1 MDVEMFGSRLGTKP
15 KNFYHGTDEEA
26 ARQIQAQGFVVRP
39 GPGGLLGRGVYCTS
53 TLDKAMEYAKGP
65 YGGIVLELL
74 VDLGRCKE
82 LQPNDPMMTSWQSQY
97 DSAWAPFSARD
108 PRDTSKQENCV
119 MDPKK
124 IKVVRAIGRNMG
136 LLHQGGYDIVDG
148 KLIRKFDPQEAR
160 RKQEEA
166 ARQQIAAQAKA
177 QAEAE
182 AKRKQEEAAR
192 QKAAAQARAKDEA
205 DAQRQVG
212 ARQNAAAGGMAFPV
226 FKSSGSMFSATAKY
240 CRNCGLS
247 P

>member
-1 MDVEMFGSRLGTKP
+1 
-15 KNFYHGTDEEA
+15 
-26 ARQIQAQGFVVRP
+26 
-39 GPGGLLGRGVYCTS
+39 
-53 TLDKAMEYAKGP
+53 
-65 YGGIVLELL
+65 L

-119 MDPKK
+119 KDPKK

-166 ARQQIAAQAKA
+166 ARQKIAAQAKA

-192 QKAAAQARAKDEA
+192 QKAAAQARAKAEA